1 MEFLTTSKINFQ
13 SLKLNA
19 ISFDGSFDSRV
30 YCSILKNTFKETE
43 RFHHR
48 LDSLKTFLEYN
59 VNAFAMV
66 LFTNRRRKEYKK
78 KLLS

>member
-30 YCSILKNTFKETE
+30 YFSILKNSFKETE
-43 RFHHR
+43 RSHHR
-48 LDSLKTFLEYN
+48 LDSLKNFLRTQCECICYGSI
-59 VNAFAMV
+59 
-66 LFTNRRRKEYKK
+66 YQQKK
-78 KLLS
+78 KGI